1 MKKPYM
7 PMFPEYLQI
16 LTMLDP
22 KEVIPILTAMSDYCL
37 DGIEFDLEQFSPMG
51 QMALLGMK
59 PGLDKSRE
67 IQKVRSDAG
76 QKGGSAGKGTSK
88 NIGNDNARKN
98 NSKTITNNSK
108 SIAKQ
113 KQINSKTIANNSKTI
128 AKQSEG
134 EEEGEGEGEG
144 DRSKRDLLSAREAS
158 STKLSFTECLKK
170 ALEFRM
176 DCEPVGT
183 YREVVRQIYAS
194 MTVDGFLRDGITDWY
209 RHLMMAIN
217 QLRQNGETGIQSP
230 EEDFSSSDES
240 DFA

>member
-76 QKGGSAGKGTSK
+76 RKGGLAGKGTSK

-98 NSKTITNNSK
+98 NSKTIANNSK
-108 SIAKQ
+108 SIPNQ
-113 KQINSKTIANNSKTI
+113 KQINSKSIAN
-128 AKQSEG
+128 QS
-134 EEEGEGEGEG
+134 EEEGEGEGEEE
-144 DRSKRDLLSAREAS
+144 RSKRDLLSAREAS
-158 STKLSFTECLKK
+158 STRLSFNECLKK

-176 DCEPVGT
+176 DCEPIGT

-194 MTVDGFLRDGITDWY
+194 MTVDGFLRDNITDWY

-217 QLRQNGETGIQSP
+217 QLRQSGETGIQPP

>member
-88 NIGNDNARKN
+88 NIGNDNARK
-98 NSKTITNNSK
+98 
-108 SIAKQ
+108 
-113 KQINSKTIANNSKTI
+113 INSKTIANNSKSI
-128 AKQSEG
+128 ANQS
-134 EEEGEGEGEG
+134 EEEGEGEGEEE
-144 DRSKRDLLSAREAS
+144 RSKRDLLSAREAS
-158 STKLSFTECLKK
+158 STRLSFNECLKK

-176 DCEPVGT
+176 DCEPIGT

-194 MTVDGFLRDGITDWY
+194 MTVDGFLRDNITDWY

-217 QLRQNGETGIQSP
+217 QLRQSGETGIQPP